1 MEEKLMV
8 IEVAD
13 NVFANEIEEVKIQG
27 NQIKVVDDGSY
38 ELAGNFLKDVK
49 ANQKKVKDY
58 FAPLKEQ
65 AYKTHKAITS
75 RESETLKPLEEIER
89 QIKSEMTKYFM
100 EQERKRREAE
110 ELLRKQIEEEKR
122 RAFEEAQ
129 KLEQEGKSEES
140 EMALDAAVNAEDM
153 MQFAKVEV
161 ARPTVKGVGT
171 QKDWIV
177 TITDDSKVPTYLMGA
192 CIRPV
197 DLMAIKKLV
206 KATDGKI
213 KIDGIRIKETI
224 IMKAG
229 GR

>member
-75 RESETLKPLEEIER
+75 RESETLKPLEEMER

-129 KLEQEGKSEES
+129 KLEQEGNLEES
-140 EMALDAAVNAEDM
+140 EMALEAAINAEDM
-153 MQFAKVEV
+153 MQFAKVEAV
-161 ARPTVKGVGT
+161 KPDVKGIST
-171 QKDWIV
+171 QKDYEV
-177 TITDDSKVPTYLMGA
+177 YITDEAKVPCYIMGA
-192 CIRPV
+192 CVRDIN
-197 DLMAIKKLV
+197 LQAIKKLI

-213 KIDGIRIKETI
+213 KIDGISFRETV
-224 IMKAG
+224 IMKS
-229 GR
+229 R